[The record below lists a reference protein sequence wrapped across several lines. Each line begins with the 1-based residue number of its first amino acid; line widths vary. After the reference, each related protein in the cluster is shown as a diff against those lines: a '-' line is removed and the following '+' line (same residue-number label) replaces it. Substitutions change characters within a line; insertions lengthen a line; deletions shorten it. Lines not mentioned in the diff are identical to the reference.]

1 METNAPSV
9 WESSLTGRKWWLPL
23 VLFLAGA
30 ALTFVVWWR
39 STEDW
44 KTRASA
50 FYTAAVQEHQKS
62 LSARIAGHLQALNH
76 LAGFWTLYG
85 LKPEDVW
92 RYDAEMIMANFPGI
106 SWIAWVDHDTAA
118 SRFASVDSTRAL
130 SPEIVQ
136 LSRERAE
143 SPHQPEMFRVHRGR
157 DEMVLSLPIRVPA
170 GGVGTLTAGLAPQQL
185 FNLESASQN
194 LSYSVSPD
202 SGTVLFQSGRPAK
215 DFPELFDVE
224 LDLTQFPGETW
235 RVHYQPTEASLRIL
249 RSGNSNHFL
258 PVGLLLSLA
267 LGTIALQLNRFRD
280 VSQAL
285 GESSRELDAK
295 VRDLAERDEKNRH
308 LQEEL
313 ELRVASR
320 TTELNEAVRELET
333 FSHSISHDLRSPIG
347 AILNLAA
354 ILEEDYADR
363 LTEEGVRL
371 LRRIRASGESA
382 TNLLDQLG
390 QFAWVGREA
399 ESNTIIDMRVIAREA
414 YSEAMASQS
423 PNGETVFEIGDLL
436 PAWGDPILVGRVFR
450 NLFSN
455 ALKYSRTRE
464 VRRIEVGSEAGK
476 EENTYFVKD
485 NGVGFNPEM
494 REALFEPFRRLHP
507 SKDFEGT
514 GLGLA
519 ITAKILRR
527 QRGKIWAESDGTH
540 GATFCF
546 TMPKEG
552 LLE

>member
-1 METNAPSV
+1 MEMIAPSA
-9 WESSLTGRKWWLPL
+9 WHSSLSRRSWWLPL
-23 VLFLAGA
+23 VLFVTGA
-30 ALTFVVWWR
+30 TLTFVVWWR
-39 STEDW
+39 SMEDW
-44 KTRASA
+44 KERASA
-50 FYTAAVQEHQKS
+50 FYTAAVQEHQKN
-62 LSARIAGHLQALNH
+62 LSSRVAGHLQALNH

-85 LKPEDVW
+85 LKTEDVW

-106 SWIAWVDHDTAA
+106 AWIAWVDHDSKAA
-118 SRFASVDSTRAL
+118 RFASGDSTRVL
-130 SPEIVQ
+130 SPEVVQ

-143 SPHQPEMFRVHRGR
+143 SPHQPEVFRVHRGR
-157 DEMVLSLPIRVPA
+157 DEMVLSLPIRVPTE
-170 GGVGTLTAGLAPQQL
+170 GVGTLTAGLAPQQL
-185 FNLESASQN
+185 FNLESVGKN
-194 LSYSVSPD
+194 LSYTVSPD
-202 SGTVLFQSGRPAK
+202 SGAVLFQSGTPAK
-215 DFPELFDVE
+215 HYSEMFDLE
-224 LDLTQFPGETW
+224 LDLSEIPGETW
-235 RVHYQPTEASLRIL
+235 KVRYQPTEDSMRIL
-249 RSGNSNHFL
+249 GSVRANHFL

-295 VRDLAERDEKNRH
+295 VRDLAERDEKNH
-308 LQEEL
+308 QMQEEL
-313 ELRVASR
+313 EQRVALR

-347 AILNLAA
+347 AVLNLAA

-371 LRRIRASGESA
+371 LRRIRTSSESA

-399 ESNTIIDMRVIAREA
+399 ESNSMIDMRIIAREA
-414 YSEAMASQS
+414 YSEAMAAQS
-423 PNGETVFEIGDLL
+423 PNGETEFQIGDLP

-455 ALKYSRTRE
+455 ALKYSRTRDI
-464 VRRIEVGSEAGK
+464 RRIEVGSEPGPLQ
-476 EENTYFVKD
+476 NTYFVKD
-485 NGVGFNPEM
+485 NGVGFNPEF

-519 ITAKILRR
+519 ITAKIIRR
-527 QRGKIWAESDGTH
+527 QRGRIWAESDGVH
-540 GATFCF
+540 GATFRF

-552 LLE
+552 QPE